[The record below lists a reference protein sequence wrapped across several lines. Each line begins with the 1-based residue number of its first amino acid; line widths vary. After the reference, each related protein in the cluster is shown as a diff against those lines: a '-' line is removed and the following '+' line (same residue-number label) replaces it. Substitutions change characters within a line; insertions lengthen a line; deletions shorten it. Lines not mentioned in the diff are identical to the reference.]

1 MAEAKNWVFLFPII
15 AAIVLLISLLY
26 PIMHIAINIPSIPLL
41 IEGDLLPFGGG
52 IVDELESYT
61 AILPE
66 TEGLQ
71 TTFYWLGISFMV
83 FFILGA
89 LFLIIS
95 AIRVVSGNIELKKAR
110 KKWLRNGLSYIIT
123 EIIFFYGMIFVVS
136 YALEQIGLGIE
147 IIFTMRLGMILII
160 VAGGILIFAYI
171 CAKIAG

>member
-1 MAEAKNWVFLFPII
+1 MVRAKNWVFIFPII

-26 PIMHIAINIPSIPLL
+26 PIMHIAINIPAIPLL

-52 IVDELESYT
+52 IVDELESY
-61 AILPE
+61 IPIVPE
-66 TEGLQ
+66 AETLQ
-71 TTFYWLGISFMV
+71 TTFYWLGICFMI

-95 AIRVVSGNIELKKAR
+95 AIRVVSGNKELEKAR
-110 KKWLRNGLSYIIT
+110 KKWLRNGFSYIIG
-123 EIIFFYGMIFVVS
+123 ELILFYGMSFALS
-136 YALEQIGLGIE
+136 YAIEQIGLGLE
-147 IIFTMRLGMILII
+147 IIFTMRLGMILIL

>member
-1 MAEAKNWVFLFPII
+1 MAEAKNWVFIFPII

-26 PIMHIAINIPSIPLL
+26 PIMHIAINIPAIPLL

-52 IVDELESYT
+52 IVDELESH
-61 AILPE
+61 IPLVPE
-66 TEGLQ
+66 AEGLQ
-71 TTFYWLGISFMV
+71 TTFYWVGIGFAI

-95 AIRVVSGNIELKKAR
+95 AIRVVSGNKELEKAR
-110 KKWLRNGLSYIIT
+110 KKWFRNGLSYIIT
-123 EIIFFYGMIFVVS
+123 EIIFFYGLSFVVS

-171 CAKIAG
+171 CAKITG

>member
-1 MAEAKNWVFLFPII
+1 MVRAKNWVFIFPII

-26 PIMHIAINIPSIPLL
+26 PIMHIAIDIPSIPLL

-52 IVDELESYT
+52 IVDELESYI

-66 TEGLQ
+66 AEGLQ
-71 TTFYWLGISFMV
+71 TTFYWLGICFMI

-95 AIRVVSGNIELKKAR
+95 AIRVVSGNKELEKAR

-123 EIIFFYGMIFVVS
+123 EIIFFYGLTFVIS
-136 YALEQIGLGIE
+136 YAIEQIGLGIE

-160 VAGGILIFAYI
+160 IAGGILIFAYI
-171 CAKIAG
+171 CAKIAR

>member
-26 PIMHIAINIPSIPLL
+26 PIMHIAINIPAIPLL

-52 IVDELESYT
+52 IVDELESYV

-66 TEGLQ
+66 AASLQ
-71 TTFYWLGISFMV
+71 TTFYWLGIGFMV

-95 AIRVVSGNIELKKAR
+95 AIRVLSGNIELKKAR

-123 EIIFFYGMIFVVS
+123 EIIFFYGIPFVVS

-147 IIFTMRLGMILII
+147 IIFTMMLGMILII
-160 VAGGILIFAYI
+160 VAGGILMFAYI
-171 CAKIAG
+171 CAKIAE

>member
-26 PIMHIAINIPSIPLL
+26 PIMHIAINIPAIPLL

-52 IVDELESYT
+52 IVDELESYK

-66 TEGLQ
+66 AASLQ
-71 TTFYWLGISFMV
+71 TTFYWLGIGFMV

-95 AIRVVSGNIELKKAR
+95 AIRVLSGNIELKKAR

-123 EIIFFYGMIFVVS
+123 EIIFFYGIPFVVS

-147 IIFTMRLGMILII
+147 IIFTMMLGMILII
-160 VAGGILIFAYI
+160 VAGGILMFAYI
-171 CAKIAG
+171 CAKIAE